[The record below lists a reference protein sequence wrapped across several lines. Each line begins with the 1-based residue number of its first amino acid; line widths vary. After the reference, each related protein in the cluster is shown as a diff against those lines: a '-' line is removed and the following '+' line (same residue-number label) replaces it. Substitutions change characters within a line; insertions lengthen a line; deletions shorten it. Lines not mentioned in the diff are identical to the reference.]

1 MKSIIMWFV
10 ISQIV
15 IIGFVIGIGWLDKK
29 MDERRVKKTVK
40 QIMKGGK

>member
-1 MKSIIMWFV
+1 MKSILIWFV

>member
-1 MKSIIMWFV
+1 MWFV

>member
-1 MKSIIMWFV
+1 MKSILMWFV

>member
-10 ISQIV
+10 ITQIV
-15 IIGFVIGIGWLDKK
+15 IIGFVVGIGWLDKK
-29 MDERRVKKTVK
+29 LDERRIKKTVK

>member
-1 MKSIIMWFV
+1 MKSILMWFV

-15 IIGFVIGIGWLDKK
+15 IIGFVVGIGWLDKK